1 MNPYNYSITIA
12 PYLRP
17 LTLKKPINLT
27 ISTEVLDEAKRLG
40 INISKVCDAFLT
52 DLVKQEKARH
62 WQSENQRFIS
72 VYNKMVEE
80 EGLPLD
86 EWRSF

>member
-1 MNPYNYSITIA
+1 MTIA
-12 PYLRP
+12 TYLRP
-17 LTLKKPINLT
+17 LPLKKPINLT
-27 ISTEVLDEAKRLG
+27 ISTEVLNEAKHLG

-52 DLVKQEKARH
+52 DLVKREKARR
-62 WQSENQRFIS
+62 WQSENQSFIS
-72 VYNKMVEE
+72 VYNKMVEK

>member
-1 MNPYNYSITIA
+1 
-12 PYLRP
+12 
-17 LTLKKPINLT
+17 
-27 ISTEVLDEAKRLG
+27 
-40 INISKVCDAFLT
+40 LT
-52 DLVKQEKARH
+52 DLVKQEKARR